1 MKGKEIIL
9 SVGKEGKKREK
20 IRKEMRIKSSRFYVS
35 MQKLYIFLSVDTNT
49 CDRVHH
55 FLYSLMSS

>member
-9 SVGKEGKKREK
+9 SVGKEEK

-35 MQKLYIFLSVDTNT
+35 MQKLYIFLSVDTQIPVT
-49 CDRVHH
+49 VSIT
-55 FLYSLMSS
+55 FYTA

>member
-9 SVGKEGKKREK
+9 SVGKEGEKREK

-35 MQKLYIFLSVDTNT
+35 MQKLYIFLSVDTQIPVT
-49 CDRVHH
+49 VSIT
-55 FLYSLMSS
+55 FYTA

>member
-35 MQKLYIFLSVDTNT
+35 MQKLYIFLSVDTQIPVT
-49 CDRVHH
+49 VSII
-55 FLYSLMSS
+55 FYTA

>member
-9 SVGKEGKKREK
+9 SVGKEGGKREK

-35 MQKLYIFLSVDTNT
+35 MQKLYIFLSVDTQIPVT
-49 CDRVHH
+49 VSIT
-55 FLYSLMSS
+55 FYTA

>member
-9 SVGKEGKKREK
+9 SVGKEGKREK

-35 MQKLYIFLSVDTNT
+35 MQKLYIFLSVDTQIPVT
-49 CDRVHH
+49 VSIT
-55 FLYSLMSS
+55 FYTA

>member
-20 IRKEMRIKSSRFYVS
+20 IRKEMRKKSSRFYVS
-35 MQKLYIFLSVDTNT
+35 MQKLYIFLSVDTQIPVT
-49 CDRVHH
+49 VSIT
-55 FLYSLMSS
+55 FYTA

>member
-35 MQKLYIFLSVDTNT
+35 MQKLYIFLSVDTQIPVT
-49 CDRVHH
+49 VSIT
-55 FLYSLMSS
+55 FYTA

>member
-1 MKGKEIIL
+1 MKAKEIIL

-35 MQKLYIFLSVDTNT
+35 MQKLYIFLSVDTQIPVT
-49 CDRVHH
+49 VSIT
-55 FLYSLMSS
+55 FYTA

>member
-35 MQKLYIFLSVDTNT
+35 MQKLYIFLSVDTQIPVT
-49 CDRVHH
+49 VSIP
-55 FLYSLMSS
+55 FYTA